1 MKVQNTTRMKTKI
14 ESEKLLEFKLNNA
27 ISELGGWSIKLMS
40 TISGLP
46 DRLCLMPGG
55 QVFFVEMK
63 TTGKKPRKIQTAMM
77 VRLKKLGFDTY
88 VIDSSEQI
96 KHLTT
101 QL

>member
-1 MKVQNTTRMKTKI
+1 MKTKI

-55 QVFFVEMK
+55 EVFFVELK
-63 TTGKKPRKIQTAMM
+63 TTGKKPRKMQTAMM
-77 VRLKKLGFDTY
+77 NRLRKLGFKVY
-88 VIDSSEQI
+88 VIDSSWQI
-96 KHLTT
+96 KYLTR
-101 QL
+101 QY